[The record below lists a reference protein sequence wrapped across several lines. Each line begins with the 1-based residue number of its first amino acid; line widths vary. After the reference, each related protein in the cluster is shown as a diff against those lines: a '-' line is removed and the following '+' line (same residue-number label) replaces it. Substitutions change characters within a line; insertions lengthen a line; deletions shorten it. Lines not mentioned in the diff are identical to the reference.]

1 MVTIYGVQENFVLA
15 ETEDFMLRVNAE
27 ELYETEEKMTVIYTD
42 KQTSVQKQ
50 VVINVEIINEEG
62 IIKLTHQNQKLIDSV
77 KSVLEEHEGMEF
89 E

>member
-50 VVINVEIINEEG
+50 VVINVEINEEG
-62 IIKLTHQNQKLIDSV
+62 IIKLTHQNQKLIDSI
-77 KSVLEEHEGMEF
+77 KSVLEEQEGMEF